1 MIAVAPLA
9 GWRRGAA
16 PVAGKGRIAKA
27 LFALAA
33 SLCFACWGEFAQA
46 ENLLVNGDFSRGQGR
61 RADGWQTE
69 QWDTKPGTTEFT
81 YREPQGD
88 EPGMVGIVNHRA
100 NDARW
105 VQEVTV
111 SAEHWYHVSVKAK
124 VKNVGPKAM
133 GATLSFSSGDNYQ
146 NSNDVK
152 VSTTAWQ
159 PLELWT
165 KTDKWQTRLKVALR
179 LGGYGSINTGE
190 AWFSDARVEEVE
202 KPPPGAPNVFEP
214 PPRKSGRGPWSLWAL
229 IVVLGLVTVALWRYL
244 GRENA
249 TGASRQEGLLL
260 AGLLLVTLAA
270 KVAVAPRFG
279 FYGDVGTYKAW
290 AYDLASQ
297 GPDNFY
303 RPGYFADYPPGYMY
317 ILWLVGSILQEMGI
331 ERSEA
336 LATTAIKIP
345 ALLAD
350 LFAVWLLFALLRP
363 RAGRGATWAVVLAY
377 ALNPALIFNSAIWG
391 QTDSVFTLVL
401 LLAVCLLGEGSL
413 ALGGALAALAVLTKP
428 QALVFLPLLGA
439 WPGTWRR
446 PEKLAAA
453 VTAAVVVAASLVF
466 PVGGSDPFRWI
477 LGLYAQQAGSY
488 PETSANAFNLMA
500 ILGGLR
506 QPDASLFFG
515 LSFRR
520 WGIALFGG
528 YFLFALY
535 LLWRRG
541 DRAML
546 FYLCFLTPFALFLLM
561 TRMHERYLY
570 PSFAFLALLLPFR
583 RRLWVLFAGLSIT
596 YLANLAYVY
605 AALQANRFLP
615 VHDPVAM
622 GCAGLNLLFFLLAAS
637 EGVRLARGRPAEDL
651 VLGRADASGQGP
663 RVAVLREQEESA
675 AAKGPAWDLEPGA
688 AKFSLGRLDVAL
700 VVALTLGGGALRFYH
715 LGQPPELVFDEVYFV
730 EQARNYLRGRQFMDP
745 HPPAA
750 KLAIAASILL
760 FGNDAAGWRTMNA
773 LVGTLLVGITY
784 LLGRKLF
791 GSRVGSI
798 AAAGAVALDGLFLVD
813 SRTAVIDIYYVT
825 FGALACLFLF
835 CFLRS
840 QRRPPL
846 WLVGTGAFVGLSLG
860 AKLYIP
866 AFTWL
871 VVVVAITGGEWMR
884 RRSTIGLARALAPA
898 CLVTAAGAAV
908 YLACYLP
915 HYYLGWWRGIGDL
928 LGYFKDVVGY
938 ERAVADATHP
948 YSSKW
953 WSWPLL
959 LRPVWYYFKDAPGD
973 ASRIVGVWA
982 GGNPLLWWAGIVA
995 VAVVAARA
1003 WRREA
1008 AAAFIMAGFVLHL
1021 VPWIPIGRTL
1031 FQYHYLPSLF
1041 FSLLALGL
1049 VLGRLW
1055 EGSGAGGGS
1064 LVGRVMLLLL
1074 APVLGFWLGMAGI
1087 AAFGLLAAA
1096 YAQAS
1101 RMGLSADRGLVAIY
1115 ALVALGLVAY
1125 FYPLWA
1131 AIPLA
1136 RSGYSARMWFQGPGL
1151 PNWI

>member
-1 MIAVAPLA
+1 MIAVATGSTPGRRA
-9 GWRRGAA
+9 G
-16 PVAGKGRIAKA
+16 PFCGKGQIVKTVV
-27 LFALAA
+27 AA
-33 SLCFACWGEFAQA
+33 AIGLCAVLWGESAHT
-46 ENLLVNGDFSRGQGR
+46 ENLLVNGDFSRGRGQ

-69 QWDTKPGTTEFT
+69 QWDTKPGTTEFL
-81 YREPQGD
+81 YRSPQGD
-88 EPGMVGIVNHRA
+88 EPGMVGIINRRA

-105 VQEVTV
+105 VQDVSV
-111 SAEHWYHVSVKAK
+111 SAERWYHLSVKVK
-124 VKNVGPKAM
+124 VKDVGPKGM
-133 GATLSFSSGDNYQ
+133 GATLSFSSGDHYQ
-146 NSNDVK
+146 SSNDVK
-152 VSTTAWQ
+152 KSGGGWR

-165 KTDKWQTRLKVALR
+165 RTDKWQTRLKVALR
-179 LGGYGSINTGE
+179 LGGYGNINTGE

-229 IVVLGLVTVALWRYL
+229 IVVLGLVTIALWRYL
-244 GRENA
+244 GNENA
-249 TGASRQEGLLL
+249 TGASREEGLLL

-270 KVAVAPRFG
+270 KIAVAPYFG

-290 AYDLASQ
+290 AYDLASK

-317 ILWLVGSILQEMGI
+317 ILWLVGSVLQEMGT
-331 ERSEA
+331 SGGEA
-336 LATTAIKIP
+336 LATTAIKLP
-345 ALLAD
+345 ALLTD
-350 LFAVWLLFALLRP
+350 LFAAWLLFALLRP

-391 QTDSVFTLVL
+391 QTDSVFTLIL
-401 LLAVCLLGEGSL
+401 LLGVCLLAQGSL
-413 ALGGALAALAVLTKP
+413 ALASALLTLAALTKP
-428 QALVFLPLLGA
+428 QTLVFLPLLAA
-439 WPGTWRR
+439 WPGTWRW
-446 PEKLAAA
+446 PEKLPGAAI
-453 VTAAVVVAASLVF
+453 AAVVVAASLVF
-466 PVGGSDPFRWI
+466 PVGGSDPFRWV
-477 LGLYAQQAGSY
+477 LGLYAQQAASY

-506 QPDASLFFG
+506 QPDARLLLG
-515 LSFRR
+515 ISFRK

-535 LLWRRG
+535 LLWRRRG
-541 DRAML
+541 RTML

-570 PSFAFLALLLPFR
+570 PSFAFLALLLPAR
-583 RRLWVLFAGLSIT
+583 RRLWVIFAGLSLT
-596 YLANLAYVY
+596 YSVNLAYVY
-605 AALQANRFLP
+605 TALQANRFLP

-622 GCAGLNLLFFLLAAS
+622 ACAGLNILFFVLAAF
-637 EGVRLARGRPAEDL
+637 EGVALARAYPAEDL
-651 VLGRADASGQGP
+651 VLGPAEGP
-663 RVAVLREQEESA
+663 RPGPRAGVVGERGEGTRDKA
-675 AAKGPAWDLEPGA
+675 PAWDFERGA
-688 AKFSLGRLDVAL
+688 AKFSLARLDIAL
-700 VVALTLGGGALRFYH
+700 IVALTLIGGALRFYH
-715 LGQPPELVFDEVYFV
+715 LREPAELVFDEVYFV
-730 EQARNYLRGRQFMDP
+730 EQGRNYLRGREFMDP

-750 KLAIAASILL
+750 KLAIAGSILL
-760 FGNDAAGWRTMNA
+760 FGNDSGGWRMMNA
-773 LVGTLLVGITY
+773 LTGTLLVGITY

-791 GSRVGSI
+791 GSRAGSVS
-798 AAAGAVALDGLFLVD
+798 AAGAVALDGLFLVD

-840 QRRPPL
+840 QSRRPV
-846 WLVGTGAFVGLSLG
+846 WLVGTGVFVGLSLA

-871 VVVVAITGGEWMR
+871 VVVAALTGGEWVG
-884 RRSTIGLARALAPA
+884 RRSRRSLAKALTPA
-898 CLVTAAGAAV
+898 CLVTASGAAV

-915 HYYLGWWRGIGDL
+915 HYYLGWWHGIGDIFV
-928 LGYFKDVVGY
+928 YFKGVVGY
-938 ERAVADATHP
+938 ERAVSDATHP

-953 WSWPLL
+953 WTWPLL

-982 GGNPLLWWAGIVA
+982 GGNPLLWWAGTLAIPIVA
-995 VAVVAARA
+995 TRA
-1003 WRREA
+1003 WRKEA
-1008 AAAFIMAGFVLHL
+1008 AAAFIVAGFVLHL
-1021 VPWIPIGRTL
+1021 VPWIPIGRVL
-1031 FQYHYLPSLF
+1031 FQYHYFPSLF
-1041 FSLLALGL
+1041 FSFLALGL
-1049 VLGRLW
+1049 VLGALW
-1055 EGSGAGGGS
+1055 DKDGAAADS
-1064 LVGRVMLLLL
+1064 LAGRIMLLPL

-1087 AAFGLLAAA
+1087 AAFGLLAVAYMQAA
-1096 YAQAS
+1096 
-1101 RMGLSADRGLVAIY
+1101 RMGLSAERGLVAIY
-1115 ALVALGLVAY
+1115 ALVALGLAVY